1 MKEIFLQL
9 LQLHRYWSN
18 FTSEFAKRVQW
29 LVRQSNCAR
38 IWAYQDLH
46 SNQILSSIPGHV
58 KTILDV
64 GSGSVTPII
73 TKTGENIQ
81 TLTTGTF
88 PLSEDKVPVRMG
100 NETVMVPKK
109 SIGSVIQTDKE
120 SDLSDI
126 NINYSDMTN

>member
-1 MKEIFLQL
+1 MFVPLAPL
-9 LQLHRYWSN
+9 LTNLN
-18 FTSEFAKRVQW
+18 VLPIA
-29 LVRQSNCAR
+29 
-38 IWAYQDLH
+38 
-46 SNQILSSIPGHV
+46 IPGNV